1 MEVLSMSI
9 ENQQPKISV
18 ILTAWQRPQHLEEQV
33 ARILAQT
40 IPPHEIVLWYNQ
52 PPKSLG
58 IFERKQNLNFKNA
71 DKIKK
76 IICDYNFGIIPRFTL
91 ASCLEGDYVCIF
103 DDDTM
108 PGEKWFENCMR
119 YVDSEKTLCGTIG
132 LRFLSDEQ
140 PKTQVP
146 RMGWDGMNE
155 QLEFVDLVG
164 HSWFFRREWAKYFW
178 ECEPLIRTFGE
189 DIHFGAM
196 LQRHGIRVACPPHP
210 QNDRAL
216 WGSVKG
222 ELGRDKVAISTSK
235 DRSREYGDVLKYE
248 IANGWKLMLI

>member
-119 YVDSEKTLCGTIG
+119 YVDSEKTLCGTI
-132 LRFLSDEQ
+132 
-140 PKTQVP
+140 V
-146 RMGWDGMNE
+146 
-155 QLEFVDLVG
+155 
-164 HSWFFRREWAKYFW
+164 
-178 ECEPLIRTFGE
+178 
-189 DIHFGAM
+189 
-196 LQRHGIRVACPPHP
+196 
-210 QNDRAL
+210 
-216 WGSVKG
+216 
-222 ELGRDKVAISTSK
+222 
-235 DRSREYGDVLKYE
+235 
-248 IANGWKLMLI
+248 